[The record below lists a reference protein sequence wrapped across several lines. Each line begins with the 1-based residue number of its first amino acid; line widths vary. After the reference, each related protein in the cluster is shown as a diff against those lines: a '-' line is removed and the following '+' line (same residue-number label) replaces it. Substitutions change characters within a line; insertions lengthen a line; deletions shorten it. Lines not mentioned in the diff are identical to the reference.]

1 MICHYLR
8 RAVISVFCRLM
19 KNTHIFLTKSAE
31 IHFKKLSF
39 IYCIVDKFSSCVQQ
53 TSLHICLLASLVRFK
68 ELSNNHLQIRGIKKT
83 DEGPYTCEGRLMARG
98 EIDFRI
104 IKVIVNGG

>member
-1 MICHYLR
+1 MH
-8 RAVISVFCRLM
+8 V
-19 KNTHIFLTKSAE
+19 TLTLNGSG
-31 IHFKKLSF
+31 
-39 IYCIVDKFSSCVQQ
+39 VQR
-53 TSLHICLLASLVRFK
+53 TSLFSPPASLVRFK

-83 DEGPYTCEGRLMARG
+83 DEGPYMCEGRLMARG

>member
-1 MICHYLR
+1 MQKYILKNCRSFTVLS
-8 RAVISVFCRLM
+8 ISFRLVFNKPPSTFVFSL
-19 KNTHIFLTKSAE
+19 LT
-31 IHFKKLSF
+31 
-39 IYCIVDKFSSCVQQ
+39 
-53 TSLHICLLASLVRFK
+53 LVRFK